1 MNEEKYFSA
10 DGFSNE
16 YAEFDLDDFDLNNE
30 DELSSL
36 YNYVNGLQQKLRIVF
51 SSMHLQEKSKQDE
64 KNRYREFKFDVERKL
79 LKIFQNEVDD
89 YDWFNLGY
97 KFNNSDSATDH
108 KLSFLCYQKAAELSN
123 NDSCLSCYLLGECYE
138 NGYGTE
144 KNLEKAFEYY
154 SIAAED
160 DEPYFIIKLAECY
173 KNGIGTPV
181 DEKKALELYKKAE
194 KIGKDQLIQSYKKRF
209 ESFEKKLTETTEV
222 TTKNANSWIAF
233 GDCFKKGTGTEKNL
247 EKAKECYKKVLAFY
261 EKTDTS
267 AKNYRIVLKRL
278 EEIDNDKISK
288 QEQRSLLEKELTDVT
303 KGNIGNGIE
312 LGDWYRKYKP
322 QNYEKAYNCYKKIFN
337 FYEQTQEYD
346 ENYRRVLKRLL
357 ICFDKGIG
365 SESEEEINAIREKLI
380 DYETD
385 LLHEKGIDLS
395 KKLDMSQCEKKMHE
409 FQKKIKDGAYE

>member
-1 MNEEKYFSA
+1 MNEEKYFLNDEYESA
-10 DGFSNE
+10 NE
-16 YAEFDLDDFDLNNE
+16 HAEFDLDDFDLNNE

-79 LKIFQNEVDD
+79 LKIFQNEADD

-97 KFNNSDSATDH
+97 KFNNSDSATDY

-123 NDSCLSCYLLGECYE
+123 NDSCPSCYLLGECYE
-138 NGYGTE
+138 NGY
-144 KNLEKAFEYY
+144 
-154 SIAAED
+154 
-160 DEPYFIIKLAECY
+160 
-173 KNGIGTPV
+173 GTPV

-194 KIGKDQLIQSYKKRF
+194 KIGKDQLIQSYKKKF
-209 ESFEKKLTETTEV
+209 ESFKKKLTETTEV

-233 GDCFKKGTGTEKNL
+233 GDCYKNGRGTKENL

-261 EKTDTS
+261 EETNTS

-278 EEIDNDKISK
+278 EEIKNGKLPK
-288 QEQRSLLEKELTDVT
+288 KEQIAIFEKELTEVT
-303 KGNIGNGIE
+303 KDNVNNWIS
-312 LGDWYRKYKP
+312 LGDLYRKLKRK
-322 QNYEKAYNCYKKIFN
+322 NYERAYDCYKNVYN
-337 FYEQTQEYD
+337 FYEQTKEYD

-409 FQKKIKDGAYE
+409 FLKKIKDGAYEWNLF

>member
-79 LKIFQNEVDD
+79 LKIFQNEADD

-97 KFNNSDSATDH
+97 KFNNSDSATDY

-123 NDSCLSCYLLGECYE
+123 NDSCPSCYLLGECYE

-160 DEPYFIIKLAECY
+160 DEPYFLLKLFGCY

-194 KIGKDQLIQSYKKRF
+194 KIGKDQLIQSYKKKF
-209 ESFEKKLTETTEV
+209 ESFKKKLTETTEV

-233 GDCFKKGTGTEKNL
+233 GDCYKNGQGTKENL

-261 EKTDTS
+261 EETNTS
-267 AKNYRIVLKRL
+267 AKNYRIVLNRL
-278 EEIDNDKISK
+278 EEIKNGKLPK
-288 QEQRSLLEKELTDVT
+288 KEQIAIFEKELTEVT
-303 KGNIGNGIE
+303 KNNVNDWIT
-312 LGDWYRKYKP
+312 LGDLYRKYKP
-322 QNYEKAYNCYKKIFN
+322 KNYEKAYECYKKVFN

-346 ENYRRVLKRLL
+346 ENYRRAIKRLFL
-357 ICFDKGIG
+357 CFDKGIG
-365 SESEEEINAIREKLI
+365 YESEEEISAIREKLI

-409 FQKKIKDGAYE
+409 FQKKIKDGAY

>member
-64 KNRYREFKFDVERKL
+64 KNRYCEFKFDVERKL
-79 LKIFQNEVDD
+79 LKIFQNEADD

-97 KFNNSDSATDH
+97 KFNNSDSATDY

-123 NDSCLSCYLLGECYE
+123 NDSCPSCYLLGECYE

-194 KIGKDQLIQSYKKRF
+194 K
-209 ESFEKKLTETTEV
+209 
-222 TTKNANSWIAF
+222 
-233 GDCFKKGTGTEKNL
+233 
-247 EKAKECYKKVLAFY
+247 
-261 EKTDTS
+261 
-267 AKNYRIVLKRL
+267 
-278 EEIDNDKISK
+278 
-288 QEQRSLLEKELTDVT
+288 
-303 KGNIGNGIE
+303 
-312 LGDWYRKYKP
+312 
-322 QNYEKAYNCYKKIFN
+322 
-337 FYEQTQEYD
+337 
-346 ENYRRVLKRLL
+346 
-357 ICFDKGIG
+357 
-365 SESEEEINAIREKLI
+365 
-380 DYETD
+380 
-385 LLHEKGIDLS
+385 
-395 KKLDMSQCEKKMHE
+395 
-409 FQKKIKDGAYE
+409 